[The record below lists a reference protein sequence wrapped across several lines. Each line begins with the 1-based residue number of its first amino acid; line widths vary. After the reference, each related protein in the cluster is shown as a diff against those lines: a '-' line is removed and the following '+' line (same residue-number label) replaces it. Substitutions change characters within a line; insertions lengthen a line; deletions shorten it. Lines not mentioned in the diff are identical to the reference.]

1 MHSTWHKQLVIGWSE
16 VVHFHSCQSLLQ
28 LFLQSRIIGCS
39 THLHGLPT
47 SMYARSEPFHFLGVS
62 KFCCHWPEAHAFDL
76 PSHYS
81 IMSLNVKF
89 EFSFDFLLFLKIVV
103 ATLQFKLWLE
113 FVLTQFIWSSST
125 PRHSH
130 TKYPLSYAKLK
141 PHFLGV
147 IKFVVGTFQ
156 ALSGNRSNSSRSSC
170 KQCHLQFKLRLLI
183 CASLLERGQILN
195 RFWCYHVSC
204 SWRESPPSFIRSSPT
219 QCHLH
224 RNY

>member
-1 MHSTWHKQLVIGWSE
+1 
-16 VVHFHSCQSLLQ
+16 
-28 LFLQSRIIGCS
+28 
-39 THLHGLPT
+39 
-47 SMYARSEPFHFLGVS
+47 
-62 KFCCHWPEAHAFDL
+62 
-76 PSHYS
+76 
-81 IMSLNVKF
+81 MSLNVKF

-113 FVLTQFIWSSST
+113 FVLTQFNWSSST
-125 PRHSH
+125 LRHSH

-141 PHFLGV
+141 RHFLGV

-156 ALSGNRSNSSRSSC
+156 ALSGNRSNSSRSSF

-224 RNY
+224 RNIFCQIWILSFSTQWKFLTIFFFMSQVLAGNHLSWMMRRPWSRGDQT